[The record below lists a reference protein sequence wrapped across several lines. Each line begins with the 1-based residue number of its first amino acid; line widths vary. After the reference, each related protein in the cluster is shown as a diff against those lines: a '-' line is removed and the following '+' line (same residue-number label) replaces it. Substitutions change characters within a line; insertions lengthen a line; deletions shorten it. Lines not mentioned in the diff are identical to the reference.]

1 MPTKFTEFMAEL
13 KREAKVEGP
22 KAVAELKYFRERY
35 RLARRIGNTRGERGS
50 VSRT

>member
-1 MPTKFTEFMAEL
+1 MAEL

-22 KAVAELKYFRERY
+22 KAVAELKPFRERY
-35 RLARRIGNTRGERGS
+35 RLARRIAKARGERGL

>member
-22 KAVAELKYFRERY
+22 KAVAELKYFRERC
-35 RLARRIGNTRGERGS
+35 RLARRIAKARAERGP
-50 VSRT
+50 VSRP